1 MTGDN
6 DRAVAKL
13 QALVRIA
20 SVSDRDASRL
30 DTAAFDRLLDEL
42 RAQFPLLHEQLEP
55 NRVGSHGLLFP
66 WAGRSA
72 DRPVGLLAHLVVGP
86 ADESALCQ
94 PPPFSAEIHDGAVW
108 GR

>member
-42 RAQFPLLHEQLEP
+42 RAQFPLLPEHLEP
-55 NRVGSHGLLFP
+55 TRAGSHGLLFHG
-66 WAGRSA
+66 AGRSP
-72 DRPVGLLAHLVVGP
+72 DRRVVLMAPLDVGP
-86 ADESALCQ
+86 ADESAPWQ
-94 PPPFSAEIHDGAVW
+94 HPPFS
-108 GR
+108 